1 MDNIRIYTE
10 QDPVYC
16 KQKRRSRSC
25 GEASLTVS
33 ARKEKQEGQLLR
45 SLEGLC
51 AEQCCYTLLPGGEG
65 ERGAVADL
73 QACTA

>member
-25 GEASLTVS
+25 GEASLTGS

-51 AEQCCYTLLPGGEG
+51 CCCTLLPGGEG